1 MSFWKRM
8 MILFAALVLLLPA
21 AFAREEGSTL
31 RIRAFKIGKADA
43 YLLRTDN
50 AAVLLDGGELDDGEE
65 ILEYLDEKGI
75 SKLDVLIV
83 SHFDKRSIG
92 GLPEILGK
100 VTADRVLVPDYV
112 KDGNKARLLFA
123 ALEGL
128 KVEKVSKELSFELD
142 GMSFTL
148 YPARS
153 DSYTED
159 DDNDFSLVVSLRHGE
174 GSFLFPGDI
183 MSERINEML
192 EDKQLTP
199 HQILKM
205 PCHGQNIDGI
215 DKLLDAVQPAIA
227 IIPAS
232 EKNPPAGALLS
243 NLTNRNIRWY
253 ATMHGSVNITS
264 DNYNVTVRQKVKAPA
279 EEIAP

>member
-8 MILFAALVLLLPA
+8 MILFAALMLLLPA

-128 KVEKVSKELSFELD
+128 KVEKVSKELNFELD

-153 DSYTED
+153 ASYTED

-199 HQILKM
+199 HQVLKM

-279 EEIAP
+279 EDAAP

>member
-8 MILFAALVLLLPA
+8 MILFAALMLLLPA
-21 AFAREEGSTL
+21 ALAREEGSTL

-75 SKLDVLIV
+75 SKLNVLIV

-100 VTADRVLVPDYV
+100 ETADRVLVPDYV
-112 KDGNKARLLFA
+112 KDGSKARLLFA

-128 KVEKVSKELSFELD
+128 KVEKVSKELNFELD

-199 HQILKM
+199 HQVLKM

-279 EEIAP
+279 EDIAP

>member
-1 MSFWKRM
+1 MSFWKRTL
-8 MILFAALVLLLPA
+8 IITLSLLLLLPG
-21 AFAREEGSTL
+21 AFAREEGTTL

-43 YLLRTDN
+43 FLLRTDN
-50 AAVLLDGGELDDGEE
+50 AAVLIDGGEMDDGEE
-65 ILEYLDEKGI
+65 ILDYLDEKGI
-75 SKLDVLIV
+75 SKLDMLIV

-92 GLPEILGK
+92 GLPEILGR
-100 VTADRVLVPDYV
+100 VPADRVLVPDYI
-112 KDGNKARLLFA
+112 KDGNNARLLFA

-128 KVEKVSKELSFELD
+128 KVDKVAKVEEIELD
-142 GMSFTL
+142 GMFFTL

-183 MSERINEML
+183 MAQRIDEML

-199 HQILKM
+199 HQVLKM

-232 EKNPPAGALLS
+232 DKNPPAGALLS
-243 NLTNRNIRWY
+243 NLTNRDIRWY
-253 ATMHGSVNITS
+253 ATKHGSVNLTS
-264 DNYNVTVRQKVKAPA
+264 DNFNVTVRQNIKTPVEDIVP
-279 EEIAP
+279 